1 MISWLVL
8 RGSRAGGSVCPS
20 TAAPGSGGSSC
31 LSRERADL
39 QQLNRRLASYLQQVE
54 HLEAAN
60 QMLEHQIEEELD
72 RKCPRELR
80 WLDGHLR
87 TASLLQGQISECLSA
102 QAQAKL
108 QLLEAELTV
117 FDLKERCQK
126 VREQRTHL
134 EAELSD
140 LGLLGEVLKVHSLP
154 ELQNLLNEQ
163 KQEKADLQTQHQQ
176 DMQVLL
182 AQISGGVTAE
192 MHITESSDL
201 IQQVDHLRQTSVG
214 HLDKNKSKPRCKT
227 ELSMQSISQV
237 TFDPSLGS
245 DADRAELEAMRREV
259 CCLTAELTRLQA
271 AVLVLESSG
280 REQKESLLQHL
291 VVLQE
296 SADGLCRDLDSV
308 LQAAAQQAADHQS
321 LLDVKNQLGA
331 EIQDYKQLLDSVD
344 RQGVSHVDFNSKP
357 DVRSSCLETRKP
369 TFRSNKMVNR
379 TVSVQGGRIHTLEQ
393 TPIVSPKTATAA
405 QSDFVHNKHPNNS
418 PRTPTKPLMETI
430 QNSEN
435 QRTVVL
441 YKKVGKSIISTET
454 GSRQRSPVE
463 DKVHT
468 KDHDVGAQTSRDVR
482 ALVKTSK
489 TGVITA
495 LVPDSIDAFQTKQ
508 ETFTSKQA
516 GSLST
521 DRGTDMETNKNTP
534 SAGPDVIQ
542 KPHFVMYETSFHLCK
557 PVAVEVKVR
566 EALIYT
572 QMDPIE
578 ASFQAKEKDP
588 TKIIIREAETHPE
601 AVRDMDENVS
611 TPHKPPGSP
620 PVFRSSKVQSDV
632 WGEVALMKETDKG
645 TNERSVN
652 QTVDTEDVQIL
663 DQSLGLS
670 KTELN
675 KLIEDKPAVHD
686 NEHFLSSISEI
697 NNKLHSKT
705 TSAENLKEEVDKVE
719 ELHDCKEVKM
729 NHLKSENEL
738 INLQSQ
744 EIYFSATNSEMSISL
759 TDSGVALSS
768 SSPEEPQSPRE
779 EESMSPTK
787 PDACLNPEKCSMKS
801 STEPEPYLTPNDP
814 HICLNPTE
822 DMTEVD
828 DGLVDRKEEAEDT
841 LIVLS
846 LDKSLTNMSNN
857 KLVKDADSWTSVA
870 ISSPES
876 KENKKCYIQHTDSL
890 KAEVDEM
897 KTVNNASEVKLDP
910 VESKKKTSD
919 LSGEEAS
926 NISTSLTDSG
936 VGLSCSSYEEL
947 QSPKEVHLSVGETNS
962 PSCLS
967 PKICV
972 SPDETEVML
981 NLTDQVFCPVDV
993 EDQIASP
1000 DLRPSPNDPEN
1011 YLSPNDS
1018 DICLNPDSDEKEE
1031 AGSLNLTEAN
1041 ARVHPGEKVILSTK
1055 EDGQSVSFSGDGSLP
1070 EDRGTRVIMSEGNRG
1085 VLFRP
1090 FKGYEGRGVNLNGTK
1105 ISSRPTSQ
1113 RSSLQVSSSH
1123 GGSVFGDRRSII
1135 ADREEQLGF
1144 GGLYRRRDARRS
1156 RGKDVSGP
1164 ADEDKIGGV
1173 TMNRGMRGQRNSD
1186 WQVKNQTGNAEEAS
1200 FGNTLS
1206 TRGMTSSK
1214 PGGFSNSGDAQVGT
1228 AGVKGRF
1235 SGDSMVYGGCLGHM
1249 SVSLPNS
1256 GSKEHLPEEG
1266 RFGSRG
1272 WMVYGDSLRRK
1283 NSLDAGTSLPNE
1295 RGGENSSINGNL
1307 ATSPPEAGRFG
1318 RRWIGEWIFD
1328 GGSLGRKNSWAGSD
1342 SSLSAES
1349 KERLS
1354 PATTPPGAGI
1364 FSRGEW
1370 KVYGWHAGCMSSDSK
1385 DCPSAATHIATSP
1398 PGTPGAG
1405 RFSSGEWTVYCGSPG
1420 RVSRADSADRVSV
1433 SSSQMVSPPSS
1444 YASSG
1449 RRLNSAGSGGRLSS
1463 ASVVR
1468 RSSSVGRFTG
1478 TGSGGWKP
1486 VYSSASGHSV
1496 GSAGWG
1502 GEERTTNR
1510 QRAPSPGRRIGGS
1523 GGWLSSSKAA
1533 GNQISGA
1540 GSGSKVAGSSDRL
1553 SSHAGGRISS
1563 SGRTNNTGGRVI
1575 SSSDRPIRST
1585 GSQAGRSKEK
1595 ISVCKMAALT
1605 ISAAGRER
1613 SQERQRQAQ
1622 RARQPRQQQQRQQP

>member
-1 MISWLVL
+1 M
-8 RGSRAGGSVCPS
+8 
-20 TAAPGSGGSSC
+20 
-31 LSRERADL
+31 
-39 QQLNRRLASYLQQVE
+39 
-54 HLEAAN
+54 
-60 QMLEHQIEEELD
+60 
-72 RKCPRELR
+72 
-80 WLDGHLR
+80 
-87 TASLLQGQISECLSA
+87 
-102 QAQAKL
+102 
-108 QLLEAELTV
+108 
-117 FDLKERCQK
+117 
-126 VREQRTHL
+126 
-134 EAELSD
+134 
-140 LGLLGEVLKVHSLP
+140 
-154 ELQNLLNEQ
+154 
-163 KQEKADLQTQHQQ
+163 
-176 DMQVLL
+176 
-182 AQISGGVTAE
+182 
-192 MHITESSDL
+192 
-201 IQQVDHLRQTSVG
+201 
-214 HLDKNKSKPRCKT
+214 
-227 ELSMQSISQV
+227 
-237 TFDPSLGS
+237 
-245 DADRAELEAMRREV
+245 
-259 CCLTAELTRLQA
+259 
-271 AVLVLESSG
+271 
-280 REQKESLLQHL
+280 
-291 VVLQE
+291 
-296 SADGLCRDLDSV
+296 
-308 LQAAAQQAADHQS
+308 
-321 LLDVKNQLGA
+321 
-331 EIQDYKQLLDSVD
+331 
-344 RQGVSHVDFNSKP
+344 
-357 DVRSSCLETRKP
+357 
-369 TFRSNKMVNR
+369 NR
-379 TVSVQGGRIHTLEQ
+379 TVSVQGGRLHTLEQ

-405 QSDFVHNKHPNNS
+405 QSDFVHIKHPNNS
-418 PRTPTKPLMETI
+418 PRTLTKPLMETI

-441 YKKVGKSIISTET
+441 YKKVCKSIISTET

-463 DKVHT
+463 VLT
-468 KDHDVGAQTSRDVR
+468 KDHDVGAQTSRDVW

-495 LVPDSIDAFQTKQ
+495 LAPDSIDAFQTKQ

-521 DRGTDMETNKNTP
+521 DRGTDTETNKNTP
-534 SAGPDVIQ
+534 SAGTDVIQ
-542 KPHFVMYETSFHLCK
+542 KTHFVIYETSFHLCK

-566 EALIYT
+566 EAFIFT

-588 TKIIIREAETHPE
+588 TKIIIREAETPPE
-601 AVRDMDENVS
+601 AVRDMEENVS
-611 TPHKPPGSP
+611 TVHKPGSP
-620 PVFRSSKVQSDV
+620 PVFRSSKVQ
-632 WGEVALMKETDKG
+632 VALMKEADKG
-645 TNERSVN
+645 TNGRSGK
-652 QTVDTEDVQIL
+652 QTVDTEDVLIL

-670 KTELN
+670 KTELK

-686 NEHFLSSISEI
+686 KEHFLSSISEI

-705 TSAENLKEEVDKVE
+705 TSAENVKEEVDKVE

-744 EIYFSATNSEMSISL
+744 EIYFSATNSEMPISL

-768 SSPEEPQSPRE
+768 SSPEEHQSPRE

-801 STEPEPYLTPNDP
+801 STEPEPDLTPNDP

-822 DMTEVD
+822 DITEVD

-846 LDKSLTNMSNN
+846 LDKSLTSMSNN

-876 KENKKCYIQHTDSL
+876 KENQKCYIQQTDSL

-910 VESKKKTSD
+910 VESKKETGD

-947 QSPKEVHLSVGETNS
+947 QSPKEVHLSVGATNS

-967 PKICV
+967 PEICV

-993 EDQIASP
+993 EDHIASP
-1000 DLRPSPNDPEN
+1000 DLLSSPNDPEN

-1018 DICLNPDSDEKEE
+1018 DICLSPDSDVKEE

-1041 ARVHPGEKVILSTK
+1041 ARVHPGEKFILSTK

-1070 EDRGTRVIMSEGNRG
+1070 EDRGTKVIMSEGNRG

-1090 FKGYEGRGVNLNGTK
+1090 FKGYEGRGIKLNGTK

-1123 GGSVFGDRRSII
+1123 GGSVFGDGRSII

-1173 TMNRGMRGQRNSD
+1173 TMNRGMRRQRNSD

-1200 FGNTLS
+1200 FGNSLS
-1206 TRGMTSSK
+1206 NRGMASSK

-1228 AGVKGRF
+1228 AAVKGRF
-1235 SGDSMVYGGCLGHM
+1235 SADLMAYGGCLGHM

-1256 GSKEHLPEEG
+1256 GSKEHLPEDG

-1272 WMVYGDSLRRK
+1272 WMVYGDSRIRK

-1295 RGGENSSINGNL
+1295 RGGENSSMNGNL

-1318 RRWIGEWIFD
+1318 RRGSAEWIFYE
-1328 GGSLGRKNSWAGSD
+1328 GSLGRKNSWVGSD

-1354 PATTPPGAGI
+1354 PATNLATTPPGAGI
-1364 FSRGEW
+1364 FSCGEW

-1385 DCPSAATHIATSP
+1385 DCRSAATHIATSP

-1405 RFSSGEWTVYCGSPG
+1405 RFSSGAWTVYCGSPG

-1433 SSSQMVSPPSS
+1433 SSSQMVSPSSS
-1444 YASSG
+1444 YVSSG

-1468 RSSSVGRFTG
+1468 HSSSVGRFTG
-1478 TGSGGWKP
+1478 TGSGRWKP

-1502 GEERTTNR
+1502 GGERTTNR

-1533 GNQISGA
+1533 GNRISGA

-1585 GSQAGRSKEK
+1585 GSQAGSSKEK

-1622 RARQPRQQQQRQQP
+1622 RARQSRQQQEQQQQP

>member
-1 MISWLVL
+1 M
-8 RGSRAGGSVCPS
+8 
-20 TAAPGSGGSSC
+20 
-31 LSRERADL
+31 
-39 QQLNRRLASYLQQVE
+39 
-54 HLEAAN
+54 
-60 QMLEHQIEEELD
+60 
-72 RKCPRELR
+72 
-80 WLDGHLR
+80 
-87 TASLLQGQISECLSA
+87 
-102 QAQAKL
+102 
-108 QLLEAELTV
+108 
-117 FDLKERCQK
+117 
-126 VREQRTHL
+126 
-134 EAELSD
+134 
-140 LGLLGEVLKVHSLP
+140 
-154 ELQNLLNEQ
+154 
-163 KQEKADLQTQHQQ
+163 
-176 DMQVLL
+176 
-182 AQISGGVTAE
+182 
-192 MHITESSDL
+192 
-201 IQQVDHLRQTSVG
+201 
-214 HLDKNKSKPRCKT
+214 
-227 ELSMQSISQV
+227 
-237 TFDPSLGS
+237 
-245 DADRAELEAMRREV
+245 
-259 CCLTAELTRLQA
+259 
-271 AVLVLESSG
+271 
-280 REQKESLLQHL
+280 
-291 VVLQE
+291 
-296 SADGLCRDLDSV
+296 
-308 LQAAAQQAADHQS
+308 
-321 LLDVKNQLGA
+321 
-331 EIQDYKQLLDSVD
+331 
-344 RQGVSHVDFNSKP
+344 
-357 DVRSSCLETRKP
+357 
-369 TFRSNKMVNR
+369 NR
-379 TVSVQGGRIHTLEQ
+379 TVSVHGGRVHTLEE

-418 PRTPTKPLMETI
+418 PRTLTKPLMETI

-441 YKKVGKSIISTET
+441 YKKVCKSIISTET

-463 DKVHT
+463 VLT
-468 KDHDVGAQTSRDVR
+468 KDRDVGAQTSRDVR
-482 ALVKTSK
+482 ALVKT
-489 TGVITA
+489 
-495 LVPDSIDAFQTKQ
+495 
-508 ETFTSKQA
+508 FTSKQA

-521 DRGTDMETNKNTP
+521 DTGTDMETNKNTP

-542 KPHFVMYETSFHLCK
+542 KTHFVMYETSFHLCK

-566 EALIYT
+566 EAFIFT

-588 TKIIIREAETHPE
+588 TKIIIREAETPPE

-611 TPHKPPGSP
+611 TVHKPGSP
-620 PVFRSSKVQSDV
+620 PVFRSSKVQ
-632 WGEVALMKETDKG
+632 VALMKETDKG
-645 TNERSVN
+645 TNGRSE
-652 QTVDTEDVQIL
+652 TVDTEDVLIL

-670 KTELN
+670 KTELK

-705 TSAENLKEEVDKVE
+705 TSAENVKEEVDKVE

-729 NHLKSENEL
+729 NSLKSENEL

-768 SSPEEPQSPRE
+768 SSPEEHQSPRE

-787 PDACLNPEKCSMKS
+787 PDACLNPEKCSVKS
-801 STEPEPYLTPNDP
+801 STEPEPDLTPNDP

-857 KLVKDADSWTSVA
+857 KLVKDADSWTSVG

-876 KENKKCYIQHTDSL
+876 KENQKCYIQHTDSL

-897 KTVNNASEVKLDP
+897 KTVNNASELKLDP
-910 VESKKKTSD
+910 VESKKETGD

-936 VGLSCSSYEEL
+936 VGLSCSSYEDL
-947 QSPKEVHLSVGETNS
+947 QSPKEVHLAVGETNS

-993 EDQIASP
+993 EDHIASP
-1000 DLRPSPNDPEN
+1000 DLLPSPNDPEN

-1018 DICLNPDSDEKEE
+1018 DVCLSPDSDVKEE
-1031 AGSLNLTEAN
+1031 AGSLNLIEAN
-1041 ARVHPGEKVILSTK
+1041 AHVHPGEKFILSTK

-1070 EDRGTRVIMSEGNRG
+1070 EDRDTKVITSEGNQG

-1090 FKGYEGRGVNLNGTK
+1090 FKGYEGRGIKLNGTK

-1123 GGSVFGDRRSII
+1123 GGSVFGDGRSII

-1144 GGLYRRRDARRS
+1144 GGLYHRRDARRS

-1186 WQVKNQTGNAEEAS
+1186 WQAKNQTGNAEEAS
-1200 FGNTLS
+1200 FGNTPS
-1206 TRGMTSSK
+1206 NRGMAFSK

-1228 AGVKGRF
+1228 AAVKGRF
-1235 SGDSMVYGGCLGHM
+1235 SGDLMAYGGCLGHM

-1256 GSKEHLPEEG
+1256 GSKEHLPEDG

-1272 WMVYGDSLRRK
+1272 WMVYGDSLIRQ

-1295 RGGENSSINGNL
+1295 RGGENSSMNGNL
-1307 ATSPPEAGRFG
+1307 VTSPPEAGRFG
-1318 RRWIGEWIFD
+1318 RRGSAEWIFYE
-1328 GGSLGRKNSWAGSD
+1328 GSLGRKNSWAGSD

-1354 PATTPPGAGI
+1354 PATNSATTPPGAVI
-1364 FSRGEW
+1364 FSCGEL
-1370 KVYGWHAGCMSSDSK
+1370 KVYGWHAGCTSSDSK

-1405 RFSSGEWTVYCGSPG
+1405 RFSSGAWTVYCGSPG
-1420 RVSRADSADRVSV
+1420 RVSRADSADRVS
-1433 SSSQMVSPPSS
+1433 SSQMVSPPSS
-1444 YASSG
+1444 YVSSG

-1502 GEERTTNR
+1502 GGERTTNR
-1510 QRAPSPGRRIGGS
+1510 QRAPSPGRRIRGS

-1533 GNQISGA
+1533 GNRITGA
-1540 GSGSKVAGSSDRL
+1540 GSGSKVAGSSNRL
-1553 SSHAGGRISS
+1553 SSHDGGRISS

-1585 GSQAGRSKEK
+1585 GSQAGSSKEK

-1622 RARQPRQQQQRQQP
+1622 RARQPRQQQEQQQKAAGEIKVAKTTIQTHLRSSCPA